1 MVAATSTCQEVQ
13 LGPFRYGKFTLR
25 ISYMEEER
33 SPKAFV
39 RMRKA
44 LGWTQVDAAKE
55 LGYKGPSGIAA
66 IEQGQRE
73 DGLVPQIAWDRMV
86 ERYSARALYV
96 PHLGSVP
103 AGPREWSEDDEIGR
117 IKYERRNLAGDY
129 FALTV
134 RGFSMRTADYLDG
147 DIIIVRSQQT
157 ADPGAIVV
165 ARYQGEATMK
175 RLRRAHTGEHFL
187 EGDSDPVYPE
197 EPGDLV
203 VVGVVNCRLPREG
216 ES

>member
-1 MVAATSTCQEVQ
+1 M
-13 LGPFRYGKFTLR
+13 
-25 ISYMEEER
+25 
-33 SPKAFV
+33 SPSEFV
-39 RMRKA
+39 RLRKD
-44 LGWTQVDAAKE
+44 LGWTQMDAAHR
-55 LGYKGPSGIAA
+55 LGYRHVSGVQA
-66 IEQGQRE
+66 IEQGR
-73 DGLVPQIAWDRMV
+73 LAKVPKSKAEMLRRIH
-86 ERYSARALYV
+86 SARASWV

-117 IKYERRNLAGDY
+117 IKYERRNLADDY